1 MTLTL
6 IHTAKVHEA
15 TFDAL
20 RDRLSP
26 GADLV
31 HMTRPDWLT
40 RTRAGDDS
48 VSQEL
53 AQAIAEAPG
62 ITICTCTTLGE
73 TAEALGALRIDWPMM
88 QAAAKTDGAIMLAYA
103 LDSTYEP
110 SLALLDRALEATGTR
125 HKVHPLPLTQYWP
138 LFEAGETEAF
148 TSVVA
153 GEIRQA
159 AMTLPK
165 LSCVVLAQASMA
177 PAAERLVDMRVP
189 VFASPEM
196 ALRAALEI

>member
-73 TAEALGALRIDWPMM
+73 AAEALGALRIDWPMM

-125 HKVHPLPLTQYWP
+125 QKVHPLPLTQYWP
-138 LFEAGETEAF
+138 LFEASETEAF

>member
-20 RDRLSP
+20 RNRLSP
-26 GADLV
+26 GAELV
-31 HMTRPDWLT
+31 HVTRPDWLT
-40 RTRAGDDS
+40 RARAGDES
-48 VSQEL
+48 VTREL
-53 AQAIAEAPG
+53 AQAIADAPG
-62 ITICTCTTLGE
+62 MTLCTCTTLGKV
-73 TAEALGALRIDWPMM
+73 AESHGALRIDWPMM
-88 QAAAKTDGAIMLAYA
+88 QAAAETNGAVMLAYA
-103 LDSTYEP
+103 LDSTYDS
-110 SLALLDRALEATGTR
+110 SLALLDRALATTGTR
-125 HKVHPLPLTQYWP
+125 QKVHPLPLTQYWP
-138 LFEAGETEAF
+138 LFEAGEVDAF
-148 TSVVA
+148 TSVIA

-177 PAAERLVDMRVP
+177 PAAERLTDMRVP

>member
-26 GADLV
+26 GVDLV
-31 HMTRPDWLT
+31 HVTRPDWLI

-73 TAEALGALRIDWPMM
+73 AAEALGALRIDWPMM

>member
-26 GADLV
+26 GVDLV
-31 HMTRPDWLT
+31 HVTRPDWLI

-73 TAEALGALRIDWPMM
+73 AAEALGALRIDWPMM

-125 HKVHPLPLTQYWP
+125 QKVHPLPLTQYWP
-138 LFEAGETEAF
+138 LFEASETEAF

-189 VFASPEM
+189 VFASPEL

>member
-31 HMTRPDWLT
+31 HVTRSDWLT
-40 RTRAGDDS
+40 RSRAGDES

>member
-6 IHTAKVHEA
+6 IHTAEVHKA

-20 RDRLSP
+20 RDHLAP
-26 GADLV
+26 GADLHHV
-31 HMTRPDWLT
+31 IRPDWLT
-40 RTRAGDDS
+40 RARAGDES
-48 VSQEL
+48 INTEL
-53 AQAIAEAPG
+53 ADTIAAAPG
-62 ITICTCTTLGE
+62 PTLCTCTTLGPL
-73 TAEALGALRIDWPMM
+73 AESLGALRIDWPMM
-88 QAAAKTDGAIMLAYA
+88 QAAAHTGGSILLAYA

-125 HKVHPLPLTQYWP
+125 QKVHPLPLTQYWP
-138 LFEAGETEAF
+138 LFEAGEHAAF
-148 TSVVA
+148 TSVIA

-177 PAAERLVDMRVP
+177 PAADRLSDMRVP
-189 VFASPEM
+189 VLASPEL

>member
-40 RTRAGDDS
+40 RTRAGDES

>member
-31 HMTRPDWLT
+31 HVTRPDWLI

-73 TAEALGALRIDWPMM
+73 AAEALGALRIDWPMM

-125 HKVHPLPLTQYWP
+125 QKVHPLPLTQYWP
-138 LFEAGETEAF
+138 LFEASETEAF

>member
-31 HMTRPDWLT
+31 HVTRPDWLT
-40 RTRAGDDS
+40 RTRAGDES
-48 VSQEL
+48 VAQEL

-62 ITICTCTTLGE
+62 ITLCTCTTLGE
-73 TAEALGALRIDWPMM
+73 VAETLGALRIDWPMM
-88 QAAAKTDGAIMLAYA
+88 QAAAETDGAIMLAYA
-103 LDSTYEP
+103 LNSTYEP
-110 SLALLDRALEATGTR
+110 SLALLDRALQATGTR
-125 HKVHPLPLTQYWP
+125 QKVHPLPLTQYWP
-138 LFEAGETEAF
+138 LFEAGDVDAF
-148 TSVVA
+148 ASVIA

-165 LSCVVLAQASMA
+165 LSCLVLAQASMA
-177 PAAERLVDMRVP
+177 PATERLTDMRVP
-189 VFASPEM
+189 VLASPEL

>member
-48 VSQEL
+48 VTQEL

>member
-73 TAEALGALRIDWPMM
+73 AAEALGALRIDWPMM

>member
-31 HMTRPDWLT
+31 HVTRPDWLT